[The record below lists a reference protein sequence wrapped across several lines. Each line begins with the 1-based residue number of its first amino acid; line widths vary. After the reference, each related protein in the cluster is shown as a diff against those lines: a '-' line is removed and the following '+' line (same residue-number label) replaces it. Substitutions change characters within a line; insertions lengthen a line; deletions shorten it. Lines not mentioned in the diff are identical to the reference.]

1 MRHRKTTK
9 TLGRKATARKALLRD
24 LATSVVV
31 YESVKTTEAKAKAV
45 RPVVERLITKA
56 KKGDLAARRQLLSFF
71 TTEQPV
77 KKLMDVLGPR
87 YEKRQGGY
95 TRITK
100 LGHRQGDGADIAQI
114 ELV

>member
-1 MRHRKTTK
+1 M
-9 TLGRKATARKALLRD
+9 LRD
-24 LATSVVV
+24 LATSLVV
-31 YESVKTTEAKAKAV
+31 YESIKTTQAKAKAV
-45 RPVVERLITKA
+45 RRVVARLITKA
-56 KKGDLAARRQLLSFF
+56 KKGDLAARRQLLAFF

-77 KKLMDVLGPR
+77 NKLLDVIAPKYKDR
-87 YEKRQGGY
+87 DGGY